1 LGATIDILAL
11 ARQVQAG
18 DRTAEPALVQHF
30 GRRAFAMIL
39 ARTRDADLAAD
50 LTQDTLLGMIVAL
63 RAGRVQ
69 ELENLAGFV
78 LGTAQNLIANHFRQQ
93 ARRPEQHALPEEIP
107 APPAWDDH
115 EYKERMALLERVL
128 KRLDANEFQVLR
140 MTLVDDLNPSE
151 IALRLGLSPEAVRQ
165 RKSRALK
172 KVSRLVKNI
181 QSR

>member
-1 LGATIDILAL
+1 LSPAIDIQVL

-18 DRTAEPALVQHF
+18 DRAAESDLVQHF
-30 GRRAFAMIL
+30 GRRVFAMIL
-39 ARTRDADLAAD
+39 ARTRNADLAGD
-50 LTQDTLLGMIVAL
+50 LTQDALLGMIVAL

-69 ELENLAGFV
+69 EIDNLTGFV

-93 ARRPEQHALPEEIP
+93 ARRPEQQALPEEIP

-115 EYKERMALLERVL
+115 EHQERAALLAKAL

-140 MTLVDDLNPSE
+140 MTLVDNLNPSQ
-151 IALRLGLSPEAVRQ
+151 IALSLGLSSEVVRQ

-172 KVSRLVKNI
+172 KVSKLVKNI
-181 QSR
+181 RSR

>member
-1 LGATIDILAL
+1 MSPAIDIHAL

-18 DRTAEPALVQHF
+18 DRAAESDLVQHF
-30 GRRAFAMIL
+30 GRRVFAMTL
-39 ARTRDADLAAD
+39 ARTRNADLAGD

-69 ELENLAGFV
+69 ELDNLAGFV

-93 ARRPEQHALPEEIP
+93 ARRPEQQIQTEEIP

-115 EYKERMALLERVL
+115 AYNERTALLGKAL

-140 MTLVDDLNPSE
+140 MTLVDDLNPSQ
-151 IALRLGLSPEAVRQ
+151 IALRLGLSSEVVRQ

-172 KVSRLVKNI
+172 KVSALVRNI
-181 QSR
+181 RSR